1 MSESEKKKRLEYR
14 KKRKCRI
21 ITQIIIAIILII
33 AFIPL
38 TLVSREKAKDVEI
51 NYNQQATIDYKVY
64 LKDNDFYEEEF
75 LGKGREYIASL
86 IDNIVVDF
94 DYDFALD
101 KQSFNNASID
111 IEGKTY
117 AISYELYGE
126 LVIIKEKTNNVIFR
140 QKYPFVEKYTQYFIM
155 EQATSIEN
163 QVKINYSEYNNFAN
177 QFINTYDLD
186 SQGVYSSLIL
196 HMNTNVCG
204 IYDEMGVERTINHF
218 ETLNIPLT
226 EETID
231 ISFQSSI
238 PSNGNKL
245 LYEINE
251 DGQPYGHIGLGCLA
265 LGIIVILTAII
276 YALLTRNYDI
286 EYDIKI
292 KRLVTTYKSYIQKI
306 TTKFCDDGY
315 QVLKVSEFNELLDI
329 RDTLQAPILM
339 YENFDRTMSEFV
351 IPTPSKILYV
361 FEIKVED
368 YDEIYG
374 SYNDVTNE
382 VSATENIVEKTYE
395 DIEEVSDAQQDYRQN
410 ASYNYSFASKL
421 HLSKKETKEYYK
433 KIISFA
439 QSYGVNVQRTWK
451 NEKIAVGKNVFAIL
465 SFRGLKL
472 SVAFKLNPNDYAQ
485 TKYKLAD
492 MSSIKRFAKTPAFM
506 KVTSDRKAKW
516 VIELLNV
523 IFEKEGI
530 VNKNLVVK
538 VKNIPAKTK
547 KALIKENLIKVR
559 QKNNP

>member
-38 TLVSREKAKDVEI
+38 EIVSREKAKNVEI

-64 LKDNDFYEEEF
+64 LKENDFYEDDY
-75 LGKGREYIASL
+75 LGKGKEYVASL
-86 IDNIVVDF
+86 IDNIVVDV
-94 DYDFALD
+94 DYNFSLD
-101 KQSFNNASID
+101 KQSLNNGRID
-111 IEGKTY
+111 FEGKTY

-126 LVIIKEKTNNVIFR
+126 LVIMKERTNNVIFSH
-140 QKYPFVEKYTQYFIM
+140 KYPFVEKYTQYFIM
-155 EQATSIEN
+155 EQETSIEN
-163 QVKINYSEYNNFAN
+163 QVKIDYAEYNNFAK
-177 QFINTYDLD
+177 QFIYTYDLD
-186 SQGVYSSLIL
+186 RQGVYSSLII
-196 HMNTNVCG
+196 HMNANIGSV
-204 IYDEMGVERTINHF
+204 YDEKGIERTVNHF

-231 ISFQSSI
+231 ISFQSSV
-238 PSNGNKL
+238 PNNGNQL
-245 LYEINE
+245 LFEVNE
-251 DGQPYGHIGLGCLA
+251 NGQPYGYIGLSCLA
-265 LGIIVILTAII
+265 LGFIVILTAII

-292 KRLVTTYKSYIQKI
+292 KRLVTTFKSYIQKI

-351 IPTPSKILYV
+351 IPTPSKLLYV

-374 SYNDVTNE
+374 SDNDVKNE
-382 VSATENIVEKTYE
+382 ISATENFVEKTYE
-395 DIEEVSDAQQDYRQN
+395 DLEEVSDAQQDYRQN

-421 HLSKKETKEYYK
+421 HLSKQETKEYYK
-433 KIISFA
+433 KVISFA
-439 QSYGVNVQRTWK
+439 QSYGVNIQRTWK

-465 SFRGLKL
+465 SFKGLKL

-485 TKYKLAD
+485 TKYKLED
-492 MSSIKRFAKTPAFM
+492 VSSIKRFEKTPAFM

-530 VNKNLVVK
+530 VNKNLAVK
-538 VKNIPAKTK
+538 VKNIPRKTK
-547 KALIKENLIKVR
+547 NALIKENLIKVR